1 MKPILEVRNL
11 RKHFPIRT
19 GMFAHTPLRAVD
31 DVSFSVQKGETVGL
45 VGESGSGKT
54 TLGMCVLRLTEP
66 TSGTVL
72 FDGQDFTDATGDG
85 LRELRQ
91 QLQIV
96 FQSPLDSLNPRMTV
110 GETVVEPLLL
120 HGLAATRNEGRQQVI
135 ELFERVNMGEEH
147 VDRYPHQLS
156 GGQRQRVSIA
166 RALATNPK
174 LIVLDEPTSALDVS
188 VQAQLLNLLRNLQDE
203 LGFSFIF
210 ISHDLA
216 VVSHL
221 ADKVAVM
228 YLGQIV
234 EFGPTE
240 QVFQNPRHPYT
251 MSLISAIPGESLLAD
266 EQRIVLQGE
275 IPSPLRPPSGCR
287 FHTRCPFVQ
296 PICRTEEQPLLPVE
310 QPLLLV
316 EQPGADLESHM
327 VACGRVAEGEIP
339 LLQIVQAQNAAFAAN
354 IQDAKNFL
362 RQRKPV

>member
-1 MKPILEVRNL
+1 MKTILEVTNL

-19 GMFAHTPLRAVD
+19 GMFVRTPLRAVD
-31 DVSFSVQKGETVGL
+31 DVTFRVQEGETVGL

-72 FDGQDFTDATGDG
+72 FDGEDFTDASGD
-85 LRELRQ
+85 ELRALRK

-110 GETVVEPLLL
+110 GETVAEPVLL
-120 HGLAATRNEGRQQVI
+120 HALASTRAEARQQVI
-135 ELFERVNMGEEH
+135 KLFERVNMGEEH

-156 GGQRQRVSIA
+156 GGQRQRVAIA

-188 VQAQLLNLLRNLQDE
+188 VQAQLLNLLRTLQND
-203 LGFSFIF
+203 LGLSFIF

-234 EFGPTE
+234 EFGPTG
-240 QVFQNPRHPYT
+240 QVFRNPRHPYT
-251 MSLISAIPGESLLAD
+251 MSLLSAIPGESLLAE
-266 EQRIVLQGE
+266 EQRIVLSGE
-275 IPSPLRPPSGCR
+275 IPSPLNPPSGCR
-287 FHTRCPFVQ
+287 FHTRCPFAQ
-296 PICRTEEQPLLPVE
+296 PICQKEEQTL
-310 QPLLLV
+310 QLV
-316 EQPGADLESHM
+316 SMNTDSSEHA
-327 VACGRVAEGEIP
+327 VACARVAEGAIP
-339 LLQIVQAQNAAFAAN
+339 LLQVVDAQNASFMAN
-354 IQDAKNFL
+354 IQKARDFL
-362 RQRKPV
+362 YQQRPS

>member
-1 MKPILEVRNL
+1 MKTILNVQNL
-11 RKHFPIRT
+11 KKHFPIRT

-31 DVSFSVQKGETVGL
+31 DVTFSVQEGETVGL

-66 TSGTVL
+66 TSGSVL
-72 FDGQDFTDATGDG
+72 FDGQDFTDAKGDG
-85 LRELRQ
+85 LRKLRQ

-110 GETVVEPLLL
+110 GETVSEPLLL
-120 HGLAATRNEGRQQVI
+120 HGLVGTRAEARQQVVA
-135 ELFERVNMGEEH
+135 LFERVNMGEEH
-147 VDRYPHQLS
+147 LDRYPHQLS

-188 VQAQLLNLLRNLQDE
+188 VQAQLLNLLRTLQDE
-203 LGFSFIF
+203 LGLSFIF

-251 MSLISAIPGESLLAD
+251 MSLVSAIPGESLLAE

-287 FHTRCPFVQ
+287 FHTRCPFAQ
-296 PICRTEEQPLLPVE
+296 PICQTEEQMLLPV
-310 QPLLLV
+310 
-316 EQPGADLESHM
+316 QPGAESDGHT

-339 LLQIVQAQNAAFAAN
+339 LLQIVQTQNAAFAAN
-354 IQDAKNFL
+354 IQRAREFL
-362 RQRKPV
+362 RARRPV